1 MPFKSKLIVIDRG
14 WNKIMRE
21 LKRTDKSYVKVGV
34 QESAMHKPSSK
45 GSQPTETTSMVAI
58 AVANE
63 FGVSTPSGSRSG
75 FSTVRIPE
83 RSFFRSTTDEQKQHL
98 IALKAKAI
106 RDITSGRT
114 TVKRQLNKIGLDLG
128 GEIKKKIKD
137 LRSPPNAQST
147 IDAKGSSNPLMDTG
161 QLRAAIKSEVHVIG

>member
-1 MPFKSKLIVIDRG
+1 MLFKSKLLVIDRG

-34 QESAMHKPSSK
+34 QQDKMHKPSSK
-45 GSQPTETTSMVAI
+45 GSQPTETTDMVTI

-63 FGVSTPSGSRSG
+63 FGVDTPSGSRSG

-83 RSFFRSTTDEQKQHL
+83 RSFIRSTTDEQKQHL

-106 RDITSGRT
+106 RDIASGKT
-114 TVKRQLNKIGLDLG
+114 TVKRQLNRIGTDLS
-128 GEIKKKIKD
+128 GEIKKKIKN
-137 LRSPPNAQST
+137 LETPPNAQST

-161 QLRAAIKSEVHVIG
+161 QLRKSIRHQVHVIE